1 MQRGFTLIELMIV
14 VAIIG
19 LLAVI
24 ALPAYQDY
32 SIRSRVLEGVTLGSS
47 AKAAM
52 AAEAIISAGDLE
64 RVAKAWN
71 AQATNKGATS
81 KYVESVLTDGQT
93 GKITITFNASM
104 IGIAPAENT
113 LIISPF
119 VRVNGNVIKRLK
131 NALAAGESGVV
142 DWACSSKTQET
153 AKAMGMIGATLGTI
167 HPKFVPSTCR

>member
-19 LLAVI
+19 VLAAI

-32 SIRSRVLEGVTLGSS
+32 SIRSRVLEGMSLASS
-47 AKAAM
+47 AKAVM
-52 AAEAIISAGDLE
+52 AAEAIVSAGDLE

-71 AQATNKGATS
+71 AQAANKGATS

-93 GKITITFNASM
+93 GEITITFKASM
-104 IGIAPAENT
+104 IGVAPAENT

-119 VRVNGNVIKRLK
+119 VRVNGNVIKPLK
-131 NALAAGESGVV
+131 NALVAGESGVV

-153 AKAMGMIGATLGTI
+153 AKAVGMVGATLGTI
-167 HPKFVPSTCR
+167 QPKFVPSTCR